1 MSGAR
6 LLCLLLSAC
15 RSDVLVKPGEENLF
29 TLSPSVD
36 VITFSNYTT
45 NNPLDNL
52 KDFPDT
58 WQPDFDVH
66 EFSLEDQ
73 ENKTEDDELT
83 GPADQVAVESHEG
96 HGVTAR
102 PPQVRV
108 EGNGLDIIFQIGSLV
123 AFLA

>member
-6 LLCLLLSAC
+6 LLWLLLPTCWA
-15 RSDVLVKPGEENLF
+15 DVLVKPKKENLF

-96 HGVTAR
+96 HGVTA
-102 PPQVRV
+102 
-108 EGNGLDIIFQIGSLV
+108 
-123 AFLA
+123 

>member
-6 LLCLLLSAC
+6 LLWLLLSAC
-15 RSDVLVKPGEENLF
+15 RADVLVKPGEESLF
-29 TLSPSVD
+29 TLSPAVD

-66 EFSLEDQ
+66 EFSLEDL
-73 ENKTEDDELT
+73 ENKTEEDELT
-83 GPADQVAVESHEG
+83 GLEDQVAVESHEG
-96 HGVTAR
+96 HGVTAQ
-102 PPQVRV
+102 PPQVTAGRRQTTDLKALHYRHRV
-108 EGNGLDIIFQIGSLV
+108 
-123 AFLA
+123 